1 MAKDTYFLKM
11 VVSMLALLPMELLR
25 GKEVTMKIIKL
36 QQKGFGKMEFCK
48 FKKELDKLLQVH
60 FKI

>member
-36 QQKGFGKMEFCK
+36 
-48 FKKELDKLLQVH
+48 
-60 FKI
+60 